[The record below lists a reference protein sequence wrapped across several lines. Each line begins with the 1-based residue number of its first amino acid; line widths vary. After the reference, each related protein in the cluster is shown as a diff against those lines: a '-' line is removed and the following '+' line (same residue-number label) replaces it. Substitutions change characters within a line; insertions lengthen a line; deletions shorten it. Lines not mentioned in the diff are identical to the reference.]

1 MKNEKYI
8 YLFIALFAILFL
20 GSCNESSFLK
30 ETPED
35 FLSADNAYS
44 TSTDFDYALNE
55 LYYLTR
61 YEFYCNN
68 TTSLDFYLGCD
79 LVKATATQSNLVSD
93 YSTSGTVASAHW
105 NLLYKLIGQANTII
119 SRLPSSSLSADEQA
133 VYMAK
138 AKFFRGL
145 AYRSLVYEYGGV
157 PLQLEEVTS
166 PKYDYVRASRGA
178 TIQQAISDV
187 KYAAQNLPAIKDVK
201 DGEISAPAAY
211 HLLSELYLAAMVDST
226 TSININK
233 TEYADNAISAATTVI
248 NNSSLGLMKTRF
260 GSAYKKG
267 WAGDVYFDLFRLDN
281 QNRSTYSNTEGLWV
295 IQIEAG
301 TTGGGADLT
310 SIWSAPGSFLLDRY
324 FAPQTGRFLMTKNGT
339 TYAPFT
345 WPIADYT
352 GTRGIGSNIPTD
364 YYGYDLWGGKGSTEF
379 KQDIRNSNYNFVRKF
394 KFNNTSSTDL
404 AAVVAEFGSDTIDVD
419 ENDTYQNNGWT
430 FYSGMNGQTA
440 DTKIPYRCLSYYQ
453 TKCTTLYDET
463 PSALLTST
471 TTYTVTSSA
480 GAGGTFTDQYMFRL
494 AETYLLRA
502 EAYLYKKDYT
512 AALADINAVR
522 SRSNAPLATEADL
535 AVRSGGSS
543 IKGLDYL
550 LDERLREFGIEEK
563 RRLTLGRLGSDV
575 FVERVKN
582 YNPFYYNSNT
592 SDVFTSTYAYWPIP
606 LSVIEANV
614 GATINQ
620 NPGY

>member
-1 MKNEKYI
+1 MKKHI
-8 YLFIALFAILFL
+8 YLFWGLSAILFL
-20 GSCNESSFLK
+20 GSCNESSFLD
-30 ETPED
+30 ETTED
-35 FLSADNAYS
+35 FLSADIAYS
-44 TSTDFDYALNE
+44 TTTDFDYAVNE
-55 LYYLTR
+55 LHYLTR
-61 YEFYCNN
+61 YEFYCNGSN
-68 TTSLDFYLGCD
+68 SLDFFLGCD
-79 LVKATATQSNLVSD
+79 LVEATAIQSNLVSD
-93 YSTSGTVASAHW
+93 YATSGSIASAHW
-105 NLLYKLIGQANTII
+105 SKLYKLIGQANTII
-119 SRLPSSSLSADEQA
+119 SRLPSSSLTADEQA
-133 VYMAK
+133 EYMAK
-138 AKFFRGL
+138 AKFFRGF
-145 AYRSLVYEYGGV
+145 AYRCLAYEYGGV

-166 PKYDYVRASRGA
+166 PKYDYTRASRKA
-178 TIQQAISDV
+178 TVLQAISDV
-187 KYAAQNLPAIKDVK
+187 KYAAQNLPDITDVD
-201 DGEISAPAAY
+201 DGEISSPAAY

-226 TSININK
+226 TTINTDN
-233 TEYADNAISAATTVI
+233 TAYADSAISAATTVI
-248 NNSSLGLMKTRF
+248 NNSSLGLMTSRF
-260 GSAYKKG
+260 GSAYEKD
-267 WAGDVYFDLFRLDN
+267 WAGDVYFDLFRLNN
-281 QNRSTYSNTEGLWV
+281 QNRSTYNNIEGLWV

-310 SIWSAPGSFLLDRY
+310 SIWSNPGSYLLDRY
-324 FAPQTGRFLMTKNGT
+324 FAPQTGQFTMTKDGT

-379 KQDIRNSNYNFVRKF
+379 NQDIRNSNYNFVRKF
-394 KFNNTSSTDL
+394 KFNNTSSSAL
-404 AAVVAEFGSDTIDVD
+404 SSAVAAFGSDTIDVD
-419 ENDTYQNNGWT
+419 ENDTYENNGWT
-430 FYSGMNGQTA
+430 FHSGMNGATK
-440 DTKIPYRCLSYYQ
+440 DTKIPYRCLTYYQ

-502 EAYLYKKDYT
+502 EAYLYKGDY
-512 AALADINAVR
+512 ANALADINTVR
-522 SRSNAPLATEADL
+522 SRSNAPAATEADL
-535 AVRSGGSS
+535 AVRSGGS
-543 IKGLDYL
+543 IIEGLDYL

-582 YNPFYYNSNT
+582 YNPFYYNSNS
-592 SDVFTSTYAYWPIP
+592 SDIFTSTYAYWPIP

-614 GATINQ
+614 GATLNQ